1 VEYRKG
7 AYLSS
12 GARPLKFHNLL
23 HEGLSVGHH
32 GLALHPKVWFKKCSV
47 AKKYQGYLV
56 KIFKQPLTHVKVK
69 KNHNKT

>member
-1 VEYRKG
+1 MEYLKR

-32 GLALHPKVWFKKCSV
+32 GLALHPEFGIKNCSA
-47 AKKYQGYLV
+47 AKNTKG
-56 KIFKQPLTHVKVK
+56 IR
-69 KNHNKT
+69 